1 MSDIILNQISTACL
15 SQFSYYLESNKE
27 ALVIDPVNEIDAYLE
42 SLNKNSAS
50 LKYILS
56 TGTKADYI
64 NGCFHLANKTG
75 ATLVFPYKTIFRYN
89 NILVSNDEL
98 KKCNI
103 ENQNKIE
110 NEDEKSNHDRIHD
123 ENENNNQ
130 NENENEN
137 VNQNENEIHNH
148 IESQNEKNNN
158 LSLKDLLSM
167 LNVKVLFLEDQ
178 NSIPLGK
185 ISILLI
191 ETPGFSIDSCCYLV
205 VDGFKK
211 QNCLFSGNTLMSGDI
226 GRPNEYIINLRGD
239 KIFKLEL
246 SEMLYNSIKK
256 LKELI
261 SENLIIYST
270 STYGSFVGKS
280 IINNKSTTLK
290 DEKVTNKYIKD
301 MSLED
306 FMSLLSED
314 EYEYPKY
321 FKSIIQKNLEYLSKN
336 QYETSLE
343 ESNKPINVEH
353 LMEMMNKKNN
363 FLIIDTRFP
372 FNEVKEFIPG
382 SILISLKSLFT
393 VWSGALI
400 SNLNSIILICKE
412 GNELNVIKRLL
423 RLGIFNIMG
432 FLEGGFESYLSSYE
446 DYCKKNNLQVEEYKP
461 KTFKFISENKT
472 VNYVFNQEYQILD
485 VREKIEQVKN
495 PIANSINVPLISIND
510 EYKNLSK
517 NQTLYIGCKT
527 GIRSAIAYSILAN
540 NGFNNIYVLEGGFS
554 KISEKGVKI

>member
-64 NGCFHLANKTG
+64 NGCFLLANKTG
-75 ATLVFPYKTIFRYN
+75 ATLVFPSKTIFRYN
-89 NILVSNDEL
+89 NILVSYDEL

-103 ENQNKIE
+103 ENQSKIE
-110 NEDEKSNHDRIHD
+110 NENENEKSNHERIHD
-123 ENENNNQ
+123 ENH
-130 NENENEN
+130 NENENN
-137 VNQNENEIHNH
+137 NQNENEIHNH
-148 IESQNEKNNN
+148 IESQNEKSNE
-158 LSLKDLLSM
+158 LSLIDLLSI

-185 ISILLI
+185 ISVLLI

-239 KIFKLEL
+239 KIFKSEL

-261 SENLIIYST
+261 SENLVIYST
-270 STYGSFVGKS
+270 SAYGSFVGKS

-290 DEKVTNKYIKD
+290 DEKVNNKYLKD
-301 MSLED
+301 MSSED
-306 FMSLLSED
+306 FMRMISED

-336 QYETSLE
+336 QYETCLE
-343 ESNKPINVEH
+343 ESNKPITVEH
-353 LMEMMNKKNN
+353 LMEMMNKKDN

-400 SNLNSIILICKE
+400 NNLNSIILICKE

-432 FLEGGFESYLSSYE
+432 FLEGGFESYSASYE
-446 DYCKKNNLQVEEYKP
+446 EFCKKNNLQVEDYKP

-495 PIANSINVPLISIND
+495 PIANSINIPLTSIND

-517 NQTLYIGCKT
+517 TQTLYIGCKT